1 MSIRLFTALVA
12 VLLAANSAGAARA
25 ADPLE
30 IPAILPV
37 SGPAAFLGRSF
48 GETLK
53 LVEERT
59 NKAGGINGRPIHFAV
74 QDDQSSPQ
82 VAVQLTNGA
91 LAKNPP
97 LIVNGGPLA
106 LCAAAA
112 ALTKNGPVLWCLS
125 PSLRAE
131 AGSYAFGVMS
141 SSRDFITA
149 AMNYYK
155 NRGFKRIAVLNG
167 TDATGADADEILADL
182 IKQPDYAGMSF
193 VDYEHYNL
201 ADLSVG
207 AQVSRIKASGAQAL
221 IAYTT
226 GAPIATVLHGLTDA
240 GLDIP
245 VFSSNGNMSI
255 AQLDGYKSFV
265 PKEFLFGGYPAF
277 DADPVADGAVK
288 QKISEFRSDFKGAGL
303 SPDLLHAIPWDP
315 AFLIVDAFRRAG
327 PNATAAQLRDTV
339 ASVSNWPGLMGRY
352 DFRAIPNRGIG
363 LKAVIMLKWDPAHS
377 GFVGVGKGS

>member
-1 MSIRLFTALVA
+1 MIVRCFAALVT
-12 VLLAANSAGAARA
+12 VLFLANSACVATA

-37 SGPAAFLGRSF
+37 TGPAAFLGRSF
-48 GETLK
+48 SETLK
-53 LVEERT
+53 LVEDRT
-59 NKAGGINGRPIHFAV
+59 NKAGGINGRPIHFAI
-74 QDDQSSPQ
+74 QDDQSTPQ

-97 LIVNGGPLA
+97 LIINGGPLA
-106 LCAAAA
+106 LCAAAV
-112 ALTKNGPVLWCLS
+112 ALVKNGPLMWCLS
-125 PSLRAE
+125 PSLRVE

-141 SSRDFITA
+141 SSHDFIQAGMT
-149 AMNYYK
+149 YFK

-167 TDATGADADEILADL
+167 TDATGADGDEILADL
-182 IKQPDYAGMSF
+182 IKLPEYAGMSY
-193 VDYEHYNL
+193 VDYEHFNL

-207 AQVSRIKASGAQAL
+207 AQISRIKASGAQAL

-226 GAPIATVLHGLTDA
+226 GAPIATVLHGLVDA

-245 VFSSNGNMSI
+245 VFSSNGNMSTV
-255 AQLDGYKSFV
+255 QLDGYKSFV
-265 PKEFLFGGYPAF
+265 PKELLFGAYPAF

-288 QKISEFRSDFKGAGL
+288 QKIADFRSDCKAAGF
-303 SPDLLHAIPWDP
+303 SPDLLHAIPWDA
-315 AFLIVDAFRRAG
+315 AFLIVDAFRHLG
-327 PNATAAQLRDTV
+327 PNATAAQLRDSV
-339 ASVSNWPGLMGRY
+339 AGVTNWAGLMGRY

-363 LKAVIMLKWDPAHS
+363 LKAVIVLKWDPVHS